1 MWIVQAMAKVI
12 VCSWARNFAVTMSYS
27 AYQILIMDTREFME
41 QPGRML
47 HPIQVAIPEAA
58 SYFQNNLGLILDYIN
73 SYESLET
80 PYNLAFCTAI
90 YS

>member
-1 MWIVQAMAKVI
+1 M
-12 VCSWARNFAVTMSYS
+12 CSWARNFAVTMSYS

-58 SYFQNNLGLILDYIN
+58 SYFQNNLGLILDYIRAMSHWRLLTTWLFVQPSIAN
-73 SYESLET
+73 GL
-80 PYNLAFCTAI
+80 
-90 YS
+90 